1 MKRIIS
7 SVLVIVMLIAG
18 ILTAFPF
25 SVMAAESSST
35 NNVVT
40 TYPEEKLTDDEKQA
54 VIDDYQKKTFESAE
68 KMYEYDLDKDYLAT
82 LTYEDGKYML
92 AVNIYTGVVYHID
105 NTDPANPIIYT
116 SNPYDKDTK
125 TYDLMSQVAITYVTQ
140 AQPSDD
146 KNKTE
151 YSFSGIKSG
160 LYLDVQWEK
169 NSKGQIIGIRANY
182 KLGAPEQIYRVPDAI
197 FADDLGEYLLKPM
210 LEELA
215 RMLEEAFA
223 AVGESFA
230 ANPSKVSS
238 LKHSRYKLN
247 GKTYY
252 IQSFNLWDDNGTTN
266 RNRES
271 LKYGGSYHKDTVQIA
286 TKALQ
291 KYAEEVLGRKSEDYK
306 AISSY
311 ISKIN
316 TLMSEYSLYNESL
329 IDASNKDKT
338 LEIWLKSVP
347 NAKNADGSFKP
358 VFVLDNPN
366 PDNLQNSYVLIG
378 KTIKDNFASLPE
390 SERFDQADAQELTKK
405 TGYTSLLRD
414 IPEFS
419 CSLVY
424 TLDKE
429 DGSLVVDFP
438 ISSLKYDR
446 ETFIVKSVNYF
457 RYYGAGNVDKEGSIF
472 YPDGSGSVIEFSDF
486 GKGNIAVSGDVYG
499 KDYGRVA
506 LSLAYKH
513 REQISMPVYGMV
525 NTLGDGTT
533 GGYFA
538 IIEDGAALSSIS
550 ASIQRSIHVFASVY
564 SEFTPLG
571 YDKVDLSD
579 VVSVGDSTEYIVV
592 AETGYQG
599 SHKTRFIQLMDP
611 SASKDGRFDA
621 SYIGMAECYRSYLEK
636 RGAISKIQET
646 EDSMPLYIESLG
658 SMDVLERI
666 LTFPVSVSTPLT
678 TFEDVKVMYTELAG
692 EGITNINFRLTGFS
706 NGGMYYTYPA
716 KVNWESSLG
725 GDEGFV
731 DLISF
736 AEKESAKDGYS
747 LGIYPDFDF
756 QYINN
761 TAMFDRVSN
770 RTHGSRYIDNRYANK
785 QVYDSVSR
793 MYEVV
798 YSILVSADT
807 LDDLYTDFIEEYYGY
822 GNKKISVSTL
832 GSDLNSNFDDD
843 NTVDR
848 ETSRKYVES
857 LLNRMAK
864 KNGFSVMTDV
874 GNAYT
879 YKYVDHILNATLD
892 SSHLTNSSYPVPFL
906 GMVLHGYK
914 NYAGTPLNYTGSIDY
929 NILRSIENGASL
941 YYILC
946 MQNTNYLKD
955 DEILSK
961 YYGVD
966 YKNWFDKIVDSYNVL
981 NGAIGDIQTYEIVDH
996 RALIGE
1002 RVPNPSERVEDLSD
1016 LLSEFASVLDAE
1028 IAKAVSAKLA
1038 ELKASGVLGTPLSV
1052 NLSKDDIINA
1062 VIGSETTASVV
1073 DGVIEILSY
1082 EDLLSSGFI
1091 SLIDSIVSK
1100 YEALYPAVDGAVEL
1114 DFDINTIDYDS
1125 KYNYST
1131 ESEADAD
1138 DYKSTVYT
1146 SDNGSIIM
1154 VKYQDTATGDSRI
1167 FIINYN
1173 NYDVTVNFMG
1183 ESFVVKKVGF
1193 VKI

>member
-1 MKRIIS
+1 MKRILS

-18 ILTAFPF
+18 VLTAFPF
-25 SVMAAESSST
+25 SVAAAESS
-35 NNVVT
+35 NGVVT

-54 VIDDYQKKTFESAE
+54 VIDDYQKKTFESAK
-68 KMYEYDLDKDYLAT
+68 KMYDYDLDNDYLAT
-82 LTYEDGKYML
+82 LTYEGGKFML

-140 AQPSDD
+140 AQPSDE

-169 NSKGQIIGIRANY
+169 NSNGQIIGIRSNY

-223 AVGESFA
+223 AVGESFTTT
-230 ANPSKVSS
+230 PSKVSS

-291 KYAEEVLGRKSEDYK
+291 KYAEEILGRRSEDYK

-329 IDASNKDKT
+329 IDAANKDKT

-347 NAKNADGSFKP
+347 NAKNPDGSFKP

-366 PDNLQNSYVLIG
+366 SDNLQNSYVLIG
-378 KTIKDNFASLPE
+378 KTIKDNFASFPE
-390 SERFDQADAQELTKK
+390 AERFDQQDAEELARK
-405 TGYTSLLRD
+405 TGFVSLLRD

-429 DGSLVVDFP
+429 DGSLLVDFP
-438 ISSLKYDR
+438 ITSLKYDR

-457 RYYGAGNVDKEGSIF
+457 RYYGAGNVDKDGSIF

-486 GKGNIAVSGDVYG
+486 GKSNIAVSGDVYG

-525 NTLGDGTT
+525 STLGDGSS

-550 ASIQRSIHVFASVY
+550 ASIQRSIHVFASAY

-579 VVSVGDSTEYIVV
+579 VVSVGNSVEYIVV

-599 SHKTRFIQLMDP
+599 SHKTRFIQLTDP
-611 SASKDGRFDA
+611 AKASAGRFNA
-621 SYIGMAECYRSYLEK
+621 SYIGMAECYRSYLEQ

-678 TFEDVKVMYTELAG
+678 TFEDIKVMYSELSAK
-692 EGITNINFRLTGFS
+692 GITNINFRLTGFS

-736 AEKESAKDGYS
+736 ASKESAKDGFN

-770 RTHGSRYIDNRYANK
+770 RAHGSRYIDNRYANK

-807 LDDLYTDFIEEYYGY
+807 LDELYTDFVEDYFGY
-822 GNKKISVSTL
+822 GNKNISVSTL

-864 KNGFSVMTDV
+864 KNGFNVMTDI

-892 SSHLTNSSYPVPFL
+892 SSHLTTSSYPVPFL

-929 NILRSIENGASL
+929 NILKSIENGASL

-966 YKNWFDKIVDSYNVL
+966 YKNWFGKLVDSYNVL
-981 NGAIGDIQTYEIVDH
+981 NEAIGDIQTYKIVDH

-1016 LLSEFASVLDAE
+1016 LLSEFASVLDSE
-1028 IAKAVSAKLA
+1028 IAKAVYAKLDQ
-1038 ELKASGVLGTPLSV
+1038 LKASGVLGTPLSV
-1052 NLSKDDIINA
+1052 KLSKDEILSA
-1062 VIGSETTASVV
+1062 VIGSEATASVV

-1091 SLIDSIVSK
+1091 SLVDSIISK
-1100 YEALYPAVDGAVEL
+1100 YESLYPDVDGAVEL
-1114 DFDINTIDYDS
+1114 DFDINSIDYKS
-1125 KYNYST
+1125 RFNYST
-1131 ESEADAD
+1131 ESEADSD
-1138 DYKSTVYT
+1138 DYSSTVYT

-1154 VKYQDTATGDSRI
+1154 VKYQDAATGDFRI

-1173 NYDVTVNFMG
+1173 NYDVTVNYMG
-1183 ESFVVKKVGF
+1183 NSYLVGKVGF